1 MGRVSEKG
9 SPVSCAPASEL
20 QGPGREILFLFLGMT
35 GGGGGGRK
43 REAVLVEP
51 WPLLV
56 PSYLWADVL
65 LDTSG
70 ETSEIGWL
78 TYPPGGVSVTCIL
91 NLRPHPHPSPWRVKL
106 GKETLGRTNRVIF
119 FPPEEQGF
127 GPSFTLLCMLLIF

>member
-1 MGRVSEKG
+1 M
-9 SPVSCAPASEL
+9 
-20 QGPGREILFLFLGMT
+20 
-35 GGGGGGRK
+35 
-43 REAVLVEP
+43 LVEP

-78 TYPPGGVSVTCIL
+78 TYPPGGVSVTFIL
-91 NLRPHPHPSPWRVKL
+91 NLWPHPHPSPWRVEL
-106 GKETLGRTNRVIF
+106 GKEPLGRTNEIRF

-127 GPSFTLLCMLLIF
+127 GVSFTLLCMSLILSLRGRDMPPSCTLQVLSC